1 MLAEGGAFPELLK
14 FRSQKEYIRGV
25 LKSVRLTGV
34 EEGFEELEKLPDSFR
49 YFSYNARIHGKP
61 SAAGTHTVIEK
72 AIGRL
77 GQDYR
82 IQDREHPVRALSDRT
97 CDNMDVGRV
106 KGA

>member
-1 MLAEGGAFPELLK
+1 M
-14 FRSQKEYIRGV
+14 RGV

-34 EEGFEELEKLPDSFR
+34 EEGFEEVDKLPDSFR

-72 AIGRL
+72 AIAHL

-82 IQDREHPVRALSDRT
+82 IQDKDHPIRALSDRT
-97 CDNMDVGRV
+97 RDNIDVGRV